1 MIRLSQTKGPVSSG
15 RATLSS
21 SGSGKARLDT
31 NGKCKI
37 LGGYPWHQSRS
48 ARGEDSASSMGAR
61 GYELADSLSKSPEA
75 WKTFMLYLQRKSWV
89 LKFNDSFIS
98 ARKQKL

>member
-61 GYELADSLSKSPEA
+61 RYELSRFFNEEFGRSMENIHALSSKEV
-75 WKTFMLYLQRKSWV
+75 MGV
-89 LKFNDSFIS
+89 EV
-98 ARKQKL
+98 